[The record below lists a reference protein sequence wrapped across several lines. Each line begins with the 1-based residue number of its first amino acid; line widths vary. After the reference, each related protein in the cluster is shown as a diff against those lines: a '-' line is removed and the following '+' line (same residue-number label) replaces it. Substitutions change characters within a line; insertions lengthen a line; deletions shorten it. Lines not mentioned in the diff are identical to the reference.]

1 MNEKSEPIKV
11 QVSPV
16 FITSHQLSPEE
27 FDISFVISVSPLGMS
42 TYTIRKFVGTTQE
55 NTYVNR

>member
-16 FITSHQLSPEE
+16 FITSHQLSQEE
-27 FDISFVISVSPLGMS
+27 FEISFVISVSPLGMT
-42 TYTIRKFVGTTQE
+42 TYTIRKFVGTFQD

>member
-27 FDISFVISVSPLGMS
+27 FEISFVISVSPLGMS
-42 TYTIRKFVGTTQE
+42 SYTIHKFVGTTQE
-55 NTYVNR
+55 NT

>member
-27 FDISFVISVSPLGMS
+27 FEISFVISVSPLGLPS
-42 TYTIRKFVGTTQE
+42 YTIRKFVGTTQE
-55 NTYVNR
+55 NT